1 MKNNALEIGVGIDIG
16 TSNICSGIYIND
28 SVKIVPNNIGER
40 ITPSI
45 ILFKTN
51 RKKDQNNKES
61 FKEEILVGEEALCE
75 PIGNIRNYIYK
86 IKRLIGLD
94 YKEIE
99 ENGFIESLNYEIV
112 NENGKPKIKIE
123 INGQFKYYSVE
134 ELISHIIKKIIQ
146 STENFIDEIMNFKG
160 FKIRSAVF
168 TIPSPFNEKQKQ
180 SIIEAAKMAG
190 IDVPRIINESTAA
203 AIAYDIGKDVFFTK
217 SEEKVMIFDLGGG
230 TLKMTILNV
239 NKSEDNNINYNIL
252 VTKEDIHLG
261 GSDFDKLL
269 MDYCIQYFCEN
280 TNINKD
286 NILKDFRACRRLKI
300 KCENAKKLLTKKNKV
315 IIQIDNFYQE
325 NDLFLKI
332 EQDEFIQICKHLY
345 EMIEEKLTD
354 ILKEAKLTEND
365 IEKVIMV
372 GGATRI
378 NGIKNLLNKI
388 FGENIIK
395 DDINPEEVLAIGATL
410 NAAKLQ
416 IQQKINFILQ
426 DIIPF
431 NIGIAVQNP
440 DPNDPNE
447 EIMCAI
453 IKKFSKIP
461 CSKEKIFESNLS
473 DENPDIAISVYEGND
488 EYVINNVKLGG
499 SVISGLEKRG
509 KIKYKIKLNID
520 VNGKLTGYIQSDE
533 LNIIR
538 KINFIVK
545 NKVGYVFGH
554 QIKIARND
562 NMETILSITSNIRTI
577 QFIIKT
583 SQDINIKI
591 NNLTNCCKF
600 YEKLINIYNYFTKA
614 YEILYENNFLY
625 TKELFELYM
634 ERIKLKKEDSRQ
646 LIQKIKERMIN
657 LIKEPNYI
665 EELMNTF
672 NELILGYK
680 NEFYLIFSNYMEIMN
695 NEGLQCIK
703 RGRLIQNYAKSYL
716 EKVLDG
722 IERLVDEKDLFLI
735 DPEIKKFYDTQKNKN
750 REELMKI
757 NICNLLVDYLVKGK
771 KYLPENEIF
780 EQIEK
785 RIDKFRQKKE
795 HTLEETNEILA
806 LFNDMEDFFE
816 KNEISIGEAFCLA
829 NIIKISFEILK
840 ITDYNK
846 LKFYIER
853 LEFIMN
859 GKDGKEFENYEWL
872 KDTIIIIEKLK
883 TKI

>member
-112 NENGKPKIKIE
+112 NENGIPKIKIE
-123 INGQFKYYSVE
+123 INGQYKYYSVE
-134 ELISHIIKKIIQ
+134 ELISLIIKKIIQ

-203 AIAYDIGKDVFFTK
+203 AIAYDIGKDVLFTK

-286 NILKDFRACRRLKI
+286 NILKDIRACRRLKI
-300 KCENAKKLLTKKNKV
+300 KCENAKKLLTKKNNV
-315 IIQIDNFYQE
+315 IIHIDNIYQ
-325 NDLFLKI
+325 NNNLFLKI
-332 EQDEFIQICKHLY
+332 EQDEFIQICKPLY
-345 EMIEEKLTD
+345 ERIEEKLTD

-388 FGENIIK
+388 FG
-395 DDINPEEVLAIGATL
+395 
-410 NAAKLQ
+410 
-416 IQQKINFILQ
+416 
-426 DIIPF
+426 
-431 NIGIAVQNP
+431 
-440 DPNDPNE
+440 
-447 EIMCAI
+447 
-453 IKKFSKIP
+453 
-461 CSKEKIFESNLS
+461 
-473 DENPDIAISVYEGND
+473 
-488 EYVINNVKLGG
+488 
-499 SVISGLEKRG
+499 
-509 KIKYKIKLNID
+509 
-520 VNGKLTGYIQSDE
+520 
-533 LNIIR
+533 
-538 KINFIVK
+538 
-545 NKVGYVFGH
+545 
-554 QIKIARND
+554 
-562 NMETILSITSNIRTI
+562 
-577 QFIIKT
+577 
-583 SQDINIKI
+583 
-591 NNLTNCCKF
+591 
-600 YEKLINIYNYFTKA
+600 
-614 YEILYENNFLY
+614 
-625 TKELFELYM
+625 
-634 ERIKLKKEDSRQ
+634 
-646 LIQKIKERMIN
+646 
-657 LIKEPNYI
+657 
-665 EELMNTF
+665 
-672 NELILGYK
+672 
-680 NEFYLIFSNYMEIMN
+680 
-695 NEGLQCIK
+695 
-703 RGRLIQNYAKSYL
+703 
-716 EKVLDG
+716 
-722 IERLVDEKDLFLI
+722 
-735 DPEIKKFYDTQKNKN
+735 
-750 REELMKI
+750 
-757 NICNLLVDYLVKGK
+757 
-771 KYLPENEIF
+771 
-780 EQIEK
+780 
-785 RIDKFRQKKE
+785 
-795 HTLEETNEILA
+795 
-806 LFNDMEDFFE
+806 
-816 KNEISIGEAFCLA
+816 
-829 NIIKISFEILK
+829 
-840 ITDYNK
+840 
-846 LKFYIER
+846 
-853 LEFIMN
+853 
-859 GKDGKEFENYEWL
+859 
-872 KDTIIIIEKLK
+872 
-883 TKI
+883 